1 MASIL
6 YAWRTPAYW
15 SSSPVDHTWVTTYD
29 NQTDAYPNIG
39 AVTGAGEDYFYCWGS
54 FHVTGNP
61 RKVVRS
67 AEGDRAMAEC
77 LVKPNVP
84 SDDDRSARGT
94 IYTYG
99 VDGVCHQL
107 ANQVLFATGATGNRP
122 ITVRGVRGYRIS
134 TFLYGTYGT
143 EGSDWRAKKEAC
155 GAGAGIEKQGI
166 PLVDEFEEGAAE
178 VLADEP
184 EKLAQLMALRE
195 GAQQELAVMKAAPGA
210 LDAQAI
216 NRRNQ
221 QMLDAAAE
229 LLGPEKYRELFDVE
243 PGERVDL
250 VDPAMIEAQRN
261 APSDDA

>member
-1 MASIL
+1 MSTTL

-29 NQTDAYPNIG
+29 NQANPYPNVG
-39 AVTGAGEDYFYCWGS
+39 AVTGAGEGYFYCWGS
-54 FHVTGNP
+54 FHQVGNP
-61 RKVVRS
+61 PNMVRS
-67 AEGDRAMAEC
+67 AVGDRAMAEC
-77 LVKPNVP
+77 LVKPNVS
-84 SDDDRSARGT
+84 SDDDRAARGT

-107 ANQVLFATGATGNRP
+107 ANQVLFATGSTGNKP

-143 EGSDWRAKKEAC
+143 EGNDWQAKKAAC
-155 GAGAGIEKQGI
+155 SASAGAEKEGI
-166 PLVDEFEEGAAE
+166 PLMDEFEEDAAE
-178 VLADEP
+178 LLADEP
-184 EKLAQLMALRE
+184 EKLAQLMTLRE
-195 GAQQELAVMKAAPGA
+195 GAQQELSMMKSAVGP

-229 LLGPEKYRELFDVE
+229 LLGPEKYRELFGVE
-243 PGERVDL
+243 PGEQVDL
-250 VDPAMIEAQRN
+250 VDPAMIEAQN
-261 APSDDA
+261 KGL